1 MNRNIYLGKSHVATD
16 NQQNNGNTTPPPL
29 SQRGATRRRLTKAGI
44 GALGVLSTLE
54 SRAGMSP
61 MICKSPSGA
70 LSGGLSSHYGP
81 APVCQGLSPGYWKNH
96 PDAWSIPLN
105 TMFADVF
112 YVAGDKTSCTAESK
126 DKSYLCST
134 MMNLLDP
141 QGFDTYKLGMH
152 LVATYLNIRA
162 GKISFLTVEALVNMW
177 FELQTKGYYNPVA
190 GVQWSAEQVKN
201 YLEATH
207 D

>member
-1 MNRNIYLGKSHVATD
+1 MNRNTYLGKSHVSTD
-16 NQQNNGNTTPPPL
+16 KQQNNGQTPPPL

-61 MICKSPSGA
+61 MMCKSPSGA
-70 LSGGLSSHYGP
+70 LSGGLSSNYGP
-81 APVCQGLSPGYWKNH
+81 APVCQGLSPGYWRNH

-105 TMFADVF
+105 TLFADVF
-112 YVAGDKTSCTAESK
+112 YVAGDKSSCTAESK
-126 DKSYLCST
+126 DQSYLCST
-134 MMNLLDP
+134 MMNLLEP
-141 QGFDTYKLGMH
+141 QKFDTYKLGRH
-152 LVATYLNIRA
+152 IVATYLNIRA
-162 GKISFLTVEALVNMW
+162 GKISFLTTETLVGMW
-177 FELQTKGYYNPVA
+177 FELQTKGYYNPTA

>member
-1 MNRNIYLGKSHVATD
+1 VATD
-16 NQQNNGNTTPPPL
+16 NQENNGNATPLSL
-29 SQRGATRRRLTKAGI
+29 SQRGATRRRLAKAGI

-96 PDAWSIPLN
+96 PDAWSIPLD

-112 YVAGDKTSCTAESK
+112 YVAGDKASCTAETRNA
-126 DKSYLCST
+126 SYLCST
-134 MMNLLDP
+134 MMNILEP
-141 QGFDTYKLGMH
+141 QGFDQYNLGMH
-152 LVATYLNIRA
+152 AVATYLNIRS

-177 FELQTKGYYNPVA
+177 FELQTKGYYSPTA
-190 GVQWSAEQVKN
+190 GVQWTAEQVKN
-201 YLEATH
+201 YLQATH